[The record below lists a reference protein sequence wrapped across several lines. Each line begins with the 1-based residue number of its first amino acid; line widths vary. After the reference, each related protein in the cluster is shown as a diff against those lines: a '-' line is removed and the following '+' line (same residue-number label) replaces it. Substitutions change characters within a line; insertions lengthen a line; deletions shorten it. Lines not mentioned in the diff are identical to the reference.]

1 MVRMNLNI
9 YNKESN
15 NKYIKRLLFTYTCDC
30 GYFDVGTNIQEVSE
44 DEYNNCISSQ
54 ITDEIF

>member
-15 NKYIKRLLFTYTCDC
+15 NKYIKRLLFTHTCDC
-30 GYFDVGTNIQEVSE
+30 GYFDVGINIQEVSE
-44 DEYNNCISSQ
+44 DELYK
-54 ITDEIF
+54 

>member
-1 MVRMNLNI
+1 MNLNI